1 MSAVSMGP
9 WPLLSSARRAAW
21 SRALTS
27 ASPVANSAAATES
40 PQAVFEAARGPT
52 AHTLA
57 NALIKPTPDHGQ
69 ENDVDLPLLP
79 FSMAAREGNASPA
92 AQSKITAPGYIFD
105 VPIRRDI
112 VHYVVR
118 WQLANRRSSVNA
130 HTKTQG
136 TVNGTT
142 RKPHAQKGTGRARQ
156 GSRRG
161 PHFRGGGVAF
171 GPTNE
176 KVHEIGCNRRTRR
189 QGLMIALSAKAAE
202 GRLLVVDGF
211 HAASD
216 ADGDAGKTKN
226 ALKNIADLI
235 GEPGETNPSCLFV
248 YGSSGAAINDFD
260 DADEDEDDNEQ
271 EEEEEVEGGAIADAD
286 VFDEVEDDFEG
297 VQKLKRATSN
307 LMSVDTI
314 DQIGLNVYSI
324 LRRKHL
330 VMSKAALSDLI
341 ERLSIPL
348 KPRERYVMA
357 VRSGMLHRAS
367 DAQ

>member
-1 MSAVSMGP
+1 
-9 WPLLSSARRAAW
+9 
-21 SRALTS
+21 
-27 ASPVANSAAATES
+27 
-40 PQAVFEAARGPT
+40 
-52 AHTLA
+52 
-57 NALIKPTPDHGQ
+57 
-69 ENDVDLPLLP
+69 
-79 FSMAAREGNASPA
+79 MAAREGNASPA